1 MQPTKTVQYKRFL
14 ALITLILLLI
24 ALSHL
29 L

>member
-1 MQPTKTVQYKRFL
+1 MQTTKTVQYKRFF

>member
-1 MQPTKTVQYKRFL
+1 MQTTKTLQYKRLF